1 MKSQHVLNFLLGI
14 YIFIF
19 FSYLF
24 GPLIIM
30 SITAFNSAEFPAITP
45 WECFSWR
52 WFSEGKIAYDGQHL
66 AGLSTDW
73 RLHDGL
79 ISSLIIGFGVVCLS
93 VPIGLA
99 ASIVLTQVHSR
110 LRTLF
115 YSVSIMPVLF
125 PGVIIGISTVVLWD
139 RIATI
144 GGDGLISDLGRNGI
158 FLTIL
163 GQTCFISTYCFLI
176 FVARL
181 QRFDQT
187 QEEAA
192 LDLGAS
198 QTQVFFKILIPY
210 LRPAIASSAVIA
222 FLASFENYNTTVFSI
237 LSDQTLTTVIAS
249 KVRLG
254 ISPAI
259 SALALVIILLTL
271 IAAITYEILKR
282 REDKKKKERQDL
294 LLFEETQD
302 SRLKREMKGSFRM
315 PKSIFLVL
323 VLIVIGLFGFN
334 QLVKNGLYGS
344 ECVKA
349 AEIAKKSKFSDQL
362 KLLQQNVGTV
372 DEKSLK
378 AGDLGGNKD
387 YNDIFGDPNLFK
399 NFGGLDNKSPNNSSN
414 LFSID

>member
-1 MKSQHVLNFLLGI
+1 MKSQHAINILLGI

-30 SITAFNSAEFPAITP
+30 SITSFNSLEFPSITP
-45 WECFSWR
+45 WECFSLR
-52 WFSEGKIAYDGQHL
+52 WFNEGKIAYDGQHL
-66 AGLSTDW
+66 AGLASDW

-79 ISSLIIGFGVVCLS
+79 IKSLIIGCGVVILS
-93 VPIGLA
+93 VPIGMA
-99 ASIVLTQVHSR
+99 AAIVLTQVHSR
-110 LRTLF
+110 LRTIF

-144 GGDGLISDLGRNGI
+144 GGEGFIADIGRNGI

-192 LDLGAS
+192 LDLGAT

-210 LRPAIASSAVIA
+210 LMPAIASSAVIA

-271 IAAITYEILKR
+271 IVAIIYEVLRR
-282 REDKKKKERQDL
+282 REDKKKKERQDRL
-294 LLFEETQD
+294 LYEETQD
-302 SRLKREMKGSFRM
+302 SRLVKEVKKSFKL
-315 PKSIFLVL
+315 PKSIF
-323 VLIVIGLFGFN
+323 VLIFVCIVGIIGFN
-334 QLVKNGLYGS
+334 QLVKNDLYGS
-344 ECVKA
+344 ECVLA
-349 AEIAKKSKFSDQL
+349 AEEAKKSNFVDQL
-362 KLLQQNVGTV
+362 KLLQENAESV
-372 DEKSLK
+372 DEKSLEGG
-378 AGDLGGNKD
+378 ALGGNKD
-387 YNDIFGDPNLFK
+387 YGDIFGDTNLFK
-399 NFGGLDNKSPNNSSN
+399 DFGGFDTKE
-414 LFSID
+414 D

>member
-1 MKSQHVLNFLLGI
+1 MKSGHLMNALLGI

-19 FSYLF
+19 FTYLF
-24 GPLIIM
+24 GPLLIM
-30 SITAFNSAEFPAITP
+30 SVTAFNSAEFPSITP

-52 WFSEGKIAYDGQHL
+52 WFNEGKIAYDGQKL
-66 AGLSTDW
+66 AGLATDW
-73 RLHDGL
+73 RLHDGF
-79 ISSLIIGFGVVCLS
+79 ISSLIIGIGVVILS

-110 LRTLF
+110 LRTIF
-115 YSVSIMPVLF
+115 YSISIMPVLF

-144 GGDGLISDLGRNGI
+144 GGEGFISDLGRNGI

-192 LDLGAS
+192 LDLGAT

-210 LRPAIASSAVIA
+210 LMPAIASSAVIA

-271 IAAITYEILKR
+271 ILAIAYEVIRR
-282 REDKKKKERQDL
+282 REDKKKEERQNR
-294 LLFEETQD
+294 LLFEETND
-302 SRLKREMKGSFRM
+302 SRLKKDNKKTFKLPR
-315 PKSIFLVL
+315 SIFLFLLIIVL
-323 VLIVIGLFGFN
+323 GGFGLN
-334 QLVKNGLYGS
+334 ELAKNGLYGN

-349 AEIAKKSKFSDQL
+349 AETAKKSKFSDQL
-362 KLLQQNVGTV
+362 KLLQQNVNTV
-372 DEKSLK
+372 DENTLK
-378 AGDLGGNKD
+378 GGTLGGTND
-387 YNDIFGDPNLFK
+387 YNNIFADPNLC
-399 NFGGLDNKSPNNSSN
+399 LLYTSDAA
-414 LFSID
+414 DE

>member
-1 MKSQHVLNFLLGI
+1 MKSGHLMNALLGI

-19 FSYLF
+19 FTYLF
-24 GPLIIM
+24 GPLLIM
-30 SITAFNSAEFPAITP
+30 SVTAFNSAEFPSITP

-52 WFSEGKIAYDGQHL
+52 WFNEGKIAYDGQKL
-66 AGLSTDW
+66 AGLATDW
-73 RLHDGL
+73 RLHDGF
-79 ISSLIIGFGVVCLS
+79 ISSLIIGIGVVILS

-110 LRTLF
+110 LRTIF
-115 YSVSIMPVLF
+115 YSISIMPVLF

-144 GGDGLISDLGRNGI
+144 GGEGFISDLGRNGI

-192 LDLGAS
+192 LDLGAT

-210 LRPAIASSAVIA
+210 LMPAIASSAVIA

-271 IAAITYEILKR
+271 ILAIAYEVIRR
-282 REDKKKKERQDL
+282 REDKKKEERQNR
-294 LLFEETQD
+294 LLFEETND
-302 SRLKREMKGSFRM
+302 SRLKKDNKKTFRL
-315 PKSIFLVL
+315 PRSIFIFLLIIVL
-323 VLIVIGLFGFN
+323 GGFGLN
-334 QLVKNGLYGS
+334 ELAKNGLYGN

-349 AEIAKKSKFSDQL
+349 AETAKKSKFSDQL
-362 KLLQQNVGTV
+362 KLLQQNVNTV
-372 DEKSLK
+372 DENTLK
-378 AGDLGGNKD
+378 GGTLGGTND
-387 YNDIFGDPNLFK
+387 YNNIFADPNLFK
-399 NFGGLDNKSPNNSSN
+399 NFGGFDNKTEK
-414 LFSID
+414 

>member
-1 MKSQHVLNFLLGI
+1 MKSRHALNFILGI

-19 FSYLF
+19 LAYLF

-52 WFSEGKIAYDGQHL
+52 WFQEGKIAYDGQHL

-79 ISSLIIGFGVVCLS
+79 IKSLIIGSGVVILA
-93 VPIGLA
+93 VPIGMA

-110 LRTLF
+110 FRTIF

-144 GGDGLISDLGRNGI
+144 GGEGFIADIGRNGI

-210 LRPAIASSAVIA
+210 LMPAIASSAVIA

-259 SALALVIILLTL
+259 SALALVIIFLTL
-271 IAAITYEILKR
+271 LAAIIYEVLRR
-282 REDKKKKERQDL
+282 REDRKKKERQDQL
-294 LLFEETQD
+294 LYEETQD
-302 SRLKREMKGSFRM
+302 SRLKKEEKKSFRI
-315 PKSIFLVL
+315 PRSIYVILFLI
-323 VLIVIGLFGFN
+323 IVGIFGFN

-344 ECVKA
+344 ECVTA
-349 AEIAKKSKFSDQL
+349 AESAKKLKFSDQL
-362 KLLQQNVGTV
+362 KLLQQNVDTV
-372 DEKSLK
+372 DEKSLE
-378 AGDLGGNKD
+378 GGELGGNKD
-387 YNDIFGDPNLFK
+387 YGDIFGDPNLFK
-399 NFGGLDNKSPNNSSN
+399 DFGGFDTKE
-414 LFSID
+414 D

>member
-1 MKSQHVLNFLLGI
+1 MRSQHIIKFFLGL

-19 FSYLF
+19 LMYLF

-30 SITAFNSAEFPAITP
+30 SVTSFNSAEFPAVTP

-52 WFSEGKIAYDGQHL
+52 WFQEGKIAYDGQHL
-66 AGLSTDW
+66 AGLATDW

-79 ISSLIIGFGVVCLS
+79 INSLIIGLGVVILS
-93 VPIGLA
+93 VPIGMA

-110 LRTLF
+110 LRTIF

-144 GGDGLISDLGRNGI
+144 GGGGFISDIGRNGI

-192 LDLGAS
+192 LDLGAN

-210 LRPAIASSAVIA
+210 LMPAIASSAVIA

-259 SALALVIILLTL
+259 SALALVIITLTI
-271 IAAITYEILKR
+271 IAAIIYEVLRR
-282 REDKKKKERQDL
+282 REDKRKKERQDR
-294 LLFEETQD
+294 LLFEQTQD
-302 SRLKREMKGSFRM
+302 SRLKKDVTKSFKI
-315 PKSIFLVL
+315 PKSVF
-323 VLIVIGLFGFN
+323 IGLFVLIIGIIGFN
-334 QLVKNGLYGS
+334 QLVKNNLYGPG
-344 ECVKA
+344 CVAA
-349 AEIAKKSKFSDQL
+349 AEEAKRSKFSEQL
-362 KLLQQNVGTV
+362 KLLQENVV
-372 DEKSLK
+372 SDEALK
-378 AGDLGGNKD
+378 EGELGGNQD
-387 YNDIFGDPNLFK
+387 YGDIFGDPNLFK
-399 NFGGLDNKSPNNSSN
+399 DFGGFD
-414 LFSID
+414 

>member
-1 MKSQHVLNFLLGI
+1 MTSKHFLNIFLGL

-19 FSYLF
+19 LSYLF

-30 SITAFNSAEFPAITP
+30 SITAFNSAEFPSITP

-52 WFSEGKIAYDGQHL
+52 WFQEGKIAYDGQHL
-66 AGLSTDW
+66 AGLSSDW

-79 ISSLIIGFGVVCLS
+79 IKSLIIGCGVVILS
-93 VPIGLA
+93 VPIGMA

-110 LRTLF
+110 LRTIF
-115 YSVSIMPVLF
+115 YSISIMPVLF

-144 GGDGLISDLGRNGI
+144 GGGGFISDIGRNGI

-210 LRPAIASSAVIA
+210 LAPAIASSAVIA

-237 LSDQTLTTVIAS
+237 LSEQTLTTVIAS

-259 SALALVIILLTL
+259 SALALVIIALTI
-271 IAAITYEILKR
+271 IAAVIYEIIR
-282 REDKKKKERQDL
+282 RRKDRKIKERQDRL
-294 LLFEETQD
+294 MFEQTQD
-302 SRLKREMKGSFRM
+302 SRLKINQKKSFNI
-315 PKSIFLVL
+315 PKSIFVIIFVVL
-323 VLIVIGLFGFN
+323 MGIFLFN
-334 QLVKNGLYGS
+334 QLIKNNLYGP
-344 ECVKA
+344 ECVQA
-349 AEIAKKSKFSDQL
+349 AEAVKKSKFSEQL
-362 KLLQQNVGTV
+362 KLLQENPV
-372 DEKSLK
+372 DEESLQG
-378 AGDLGGNKD
+378 GDLGGNQD
-387 YNDIFGDPNLFK
+387 YGNIFGDPNLFK
-399 NFGGLDNKSPNNSSN
+399 DFGG
-414 LFSID
+414 FE

>member
-1 MKSQHVLNFLLGI
+1 MKSGHLMNALLGI

-19 FSYLF
+19 FTYLF
-24 GPLIIM
+24 GPLLIM
-30 SITAFNSAEFPAITP
+30 SVTAFNSAEFPSITP

-52 WFSEGKIAYDGQHL
+52 WFNEGKIAYDGQKL
-66 AGLSTDW
+66 AGLATDW
-73 RLHDGL
+73 RLHDGF
-79 ISSLIIGFGVVCLS
+79 ISSLIIGIGVVILS

-110 LRTLF
+110 LRTIF
-115 YSVSIMPVLF
+115 YSISIMPVLF

-144 GGDGLISDLGRNGI
+144 GGEGFISDLGRNGI

-192 LDLGAS
+192 LDLGAT

-210 LRPAIASSAVIA
+210 LMPAIASSAVIA

-271 IAAITYEILKR
+271 ILAIAYEVIRR
-282 REDKKKKERQDL
+282 REDKKKEERQNR
-294 LLFEETQD
+294 LLFEETND
-302 SRLKREMKGSFRM
+302 NRLKKDNKKTFKLPR
-315 PKSIFLVL
+315 SIFLFFLIIVL
-323 VLIVIGLFGFN
+323 GGFGLN
-334 QLVKNGLYGS
+334 ELAKNGLYGN

-349 AEIAKKSKFSDQL
+349 AETAKKSKFSDQL
-362 KLLQQNVGTV
+362 KLLQQNVNTV
-372 DEKSLK
+372 DENTLK
-378 AGDLGGNKD
+378 GGTLGGTND
-387 YNDIFGDPNLFK
+387 YNNIFADPNLFK
-399 NFGGLDNKSPNNSSN
+399 NFGGFDNKTEK
-414 LFSID
+414 

>member
-1 MKSQHVLNFLLGI
+1 MKSGHLMNALLGI

-19 FSYLF
+19 FTYLF
-24 GPLIIM
+24 GPLLIM
-30 SITAFNSAEFPAITP
+30 SVTAFNSAEFPSITP

-52 WFSEGKIAYDGQHL
+52 WFNEGKIAYDGQKL
-66 AGLSTDW
+66 AGLATDW
-73 RLHDGL
+73 RLHDGF
-79 ISSLIIGFGVVCLS
+79 ISSLIIGIGVVILS

-110 LRTLF
+110 LRTIF
-115 YSVSIMPVLF
+115 YSISIMPVLF

-144 GGDGLISDLGRNGI
+144 GGEGFISDLGRNGI

-192 LDLGAS
+192 LDLGAT

-210 LRPAIASSAVIA
+210 LMPAIASSAVIA

-271 IAAITYEILKR
+271 ILAIAYEVIRR
-282 REDKKKKERQDL
+282 REDKKKEERQNR
-294 LLFEETQD
+294 LLFEETND
-302 SRLKREMKGSFRM
+302 SRLKKDNKKTFKLPRT
-315 PKSIFLVL
+315 IFLFLLIIVL
-323 VLIVIGLFGFN
+323 GGFGLN
-334 QLVKNGLYGS
+334 ELAKNGLYGN

-349 AEIAKKSKFSDQL
+349 AETAKKSKFSDQL
-362 KLLQQNVGTV
+362 KLLQQNVNTV
-372 DEKSLK
+372 DENTLK
-378 AGDLGGNKD
+378 GGTLGGTND
-387 YNDIFGDPNLFK
+387 YNNIFADPNLFK
-399 NFGGLDNKSPNNSSN
+399 NFGGFDNKTEK
-414 LFSID
+414 

>member
-1 MKSQHVLNFLLGI
+1 MKSQYLLKFFLGV

-19 FSYLF
+19 LMYLF

-30 SITAFNSAEFPAITP
+30 SLTSFNSAEFPAVTP

-52 WFSEGKIAYDGQHL
+52 WFQEGKIAYDGQHL

-79 ISSLIIGFGVVCLS
+79 INSFIIGLGVVMLA
-93 VPIGLA
+93 VPIGMA

-110 LRTLF
+110 LRTIF

-144 GGDGLISDLGRNGI
+144 GGEGFISDIGRNGI

-192 LDLGAS
+192 LDLGAN

-210 LRPAIASSAVIA
+210 LMPAIASSAVIA

-259 SALALVIILLTL
+259 SALALVIITLTI
-271 IAAITYEILKR
+271 IAAIVYEVLRR
-282 REDKKKKERQDL
+282 REDRKKKERQDQ
-294 LLFEETQD
+294 LLFEQTQD
-302 SRLKREMKGSFRM
+302 SRLKKVVTKSFKIPR
-315 PKSIFLVL
+315 SIFVTLFI
-323 VLIVIGLFGFN
+323 LIIGIIGFN
-334 QLVKNGLYGS
+334 QLVKNNLYGPG
-344 ECVKA
+344 CVAA
-349 AEIAKKSKFSDQL
+349 AEEVKRSKFFETL
-362 KLLQQNVGTV
+362 KLLQDIEV
-372 DEKSLK
+372 DEKALE
-378 AGDLGGNKD
+378 GGELGGNKD
-387 YNDIFGDPNLFK
+387 YGDIFGDPNLFK
-399 NFGGLDNKSPNNSSN
+399 DFGGFDTK
-414 LFSID
+414 DE

>member
-1 MKSQHVLNFLLGI
+1 MKSGHLMNALLGI

-19 FSYLF
+19 FTYLF
-24 GPLIIM
+24 GPLLIM
-30 SITAFNSAEFPAITP
+30 SVTAFNSAEFPSITP

-52 WFSEGKIAYDGQHL
+52 WFNEGKIAYDGQKL
-66 AGLSTDW
+66 AGLATDW
-73 RLHDGL
+73 RLHDGF
-79 ISSLIIGFGVVCLS
+79 ISSLIIGIGVVILS

-110 LRTLF
+110 LRTIF
-115 YSVSIMPVLF
+115 YSISIMPVLF

-144 GGDGLISDLGRNGI
+144 GGEGFISDLGRNGI

-192 LDLGAS
+192 LDLGAT

-210 LRPAIASSAVIA
+210 LMPAIASSAVIA

-271 IAAITYEILKR
+271 ILAIAYEVIRR
-282 REDKKKKERQDL
+282 REDKKKEERQNR
-294 LLFEETQD
+294 LLFEETKD
-302 SRLKREMKGSFRM
+302 SRLKKDNTKTFKLPRT
-315 PKSIFLVL
+315 IFLFFLIIVL
-323 VLIVIGLFGFN
+323 GGFGLN
-334 QLVKNGLYGS
+334 ELAKNGLYGN

-349 AEIAKKSKFSDQL
+349 AETAKKSKFSDQL
-362 KLLQQNVGTV
+362 KLLQQNVNTV
-372 DEKSLK
+372 DENTLK
-378 AGDLGGNKD
+378 GGTLGGTND
-387 YNDIFGDPNLFK
+387 YNNIFADPNLFK
-399 NFGGLDNKSPNNSSN
+399 NFGGFDNKTEK
-414 LFSID
+414 

>member
-1 MKSQHVLNFLLGI
+1 MRSQHPLNILLGI

-19 FSYLF
+19 FAYLF

-30 SITAFNSAEFPAITP
+30 SVTAFNSAEFPAISP

-52 WFSEGKIAYDGQHL
+52 WFNEGKIAYDGQHL
-66 AGLSTDW
+66 AGLATDW
-73 RLHDGL
+73 RLHDG
-79 ISSLIIGFGVVCLS
+79 IVTSLIIAVGVVSLS
-93 VPIGLA
+93 VPIGMA

-110 LRTLF
+110 ARTIF
-115 YSVSIMPVLF
+115 YSISIMPVLF

-144 GGDGLISDLGRNGI
+144 GGDGFITDLGRNGI

-192 LDLGAS
+192 LDLGAT
-198 QTQVFFKILIPY
+198 QTQVFVKILIPY
-210 LRPAIASSAVIA
+210 LAPAIASSAVIA

-259 SALALVIILLTL
+259 SALAFAIIVLTL
-271 IAAITYEILKR
+271 VAAICYEVLR
-282 REDKKKKERQDL
+282 RRGAAKTKL
-294 LLFEETQD
+294 LQSQNIYNDSKT
-302 SRLKREMKGSFRM
+302 SRLKQDIKKPFKVPRF
-315 PKSIFLVL
+315 IFLIIAL
-323 VLIVIGLFGFN
+323 LLLGSIGYN
-334 QLVKNGLYGS
+334 YLVKNNLYGS
-344 ECVKA
+344 QCVLE
-349 AEIAKKSKFSDQL
+349 AESEKKSKFADQL
-362 KLLQQNVGTV
+362 KLLQNNVKT
-372 DEKSLK
+372 
-378 AGDLGGNKD
+378 
-387 YNDIFGDPNLFK
+387 
-399 NFGGLDNKSPNNSSN
+399 LDNGSLNTGGSGGSNEYNSIFSDPDLFNNSTGG
-414 LFSID
+414 DAKK

>member
-1 MKSQHVLNFLLGI
+1 MKSGHLMNALLGI

-19 FSYLF
+19 FTYLF
-24 GPLIIM
+24 GPLLIM
-30 SITAFNSAEFPAITP
+30 SVTAFNSAEFPSITP

-52 WFSEGKIAYDGQHL
+52 WFNEGKIAYDGQKL
-66 AGLSTDW
+66 AGLATDW
-73 RLHDGL
+73 RLHDGF
-79 ISSLIIGFGVVCLS
+79 ISSLIIGIGVVILS

-110 LRTLF
+110 LRTIF
-115 YSVSIMPVLF
+115 YSISIMPVLF

-144 GGDGLISDLGRNGI
+144 GGEGFISDLGRNGI

-192 LDLGAS
+192 LDLGAT

-210 LRPAIASSAVIA
+210 LMPAIASSAVIA

-271 IAAITYEILKR
+271 ILAIAYEVIRR
-282 REDKKKKERQDL
+282 REDKKKEERQNR
-294 LLFEETQD
+294 LLFEETND
-302 SRLKREMKGSFRM
+302 SRLKKDNKKTFRL
-315 PKSIFLVL
+315 PRSIFLFLLIIVL
-323 VLIVIGLFGFN
+323 GGFGLN
-334 QLVKNGLYGS
+334 ELAKNGLYGN

-349 AEIAKKSKFSDQL
+349 AETAKKSKFSDQL
-362 KLLQQNVGTV
+362 KLLQQNVNTV
-372 DEKSLK
+372 DENTLK
-378 AGDLGGNKD
+378 GGTLGGTND
-387 YNDIFGDPNLFK
+387 YNNIFADPNLFK
-399 NFGGLDNKSPNNSSN
+399 NFGGFDNKTEK
-414 LFSID
+414 

>member
-1 MKSQHVLNFLLGI
+1 M
-14 YIFIF
+14 
-19 FSYLF
+19 YLF

-30 SITAFNSAEFPAITP
+30 SLTSFNSAEFPAVTP

-52 WFSEGKIAYDGQHL
+52 WFQEGKIAYDGQHL

-79 ISSLIIGFGVVCLS
+79 INSFIIGLGVVMLA
-93 VPIGLA
+93 VPIGMA

-110 LRTLF
+110 LRTIF

-144 GGDGLISDLGRNGI
+144 GGEGFISDIGRNGI

-192 LDLGAS
+192 LDLGAN

-210 LRPAIASSAVIA
+210 LMPAIASSAVIA

-237 LSDQTLTTVIAS
+237 LADQTLTTVIAS

-259 SALALVIILLTL
+259 SALALVIITLT
-271 IAAITYEILKR
+271 IMVAIVYEVLRR
-282 REDKKKKERQDL
+282 REDRKKKERQDR
-294 LLFEETQD
+294 LLFEQTQD
-302 SRLKREMKGSFRM
+302 SRLKKDTTKSFKI
-315 PKSIFLVL
+315 PKSVFIALF
-323 VLIVIGLFGFN
+323 VLIIGIIGFN
-334 QLVKNGLYGS
+334 KLVKNNLYGPG
-344 ECVKA
+344 CVAA
-349 AEIAKKSKFSDQL
+349 AEEVKRSKFSEQL
-362 KLLQQNVGTV
+362 KLLQENVV
-372 DEKSLK
+372 SDEALQE
-378 AGDLGGNKD
+378 GELGGRQD
-387 YNDIFGDPNLFK
+387 YGDIFGDPNLFK
-399 NFGGLDNKSPNNSSN
+399 DFGGFD
-414 LFSID
+414 

>member
-1 MKSQHVLNFLLGI
+1 MTSKHFLNIFLGL

-19 FSYLF
+19 LSYLF

-30 SITAFNSAEFPAITP
+30 SITAFNSAEFPSITP

-52 WFSEGKIAYDGQHL
+52 WFQEGKIAYDGQHL
-66 AGLSTDW
+66 AGLASDW

-79 ISSLIIGFGVVCLS
+79 IKSLIIGFGVVILS
-93 VPIGLA
+93 VPIGMA

-110 LRTLF
+110 LRTIF
-115 YSVSIMPVLF
+115 YSISIMPVLF

-144 GGDGLISDLGRNGI
+144 GGGGFISDIGRNGI

-210 LRPAIASSAVIA
+210 LTPAIASSAVIA

-237 LSDQTLTTVIAS
+237 LSEQTLTTVIAS

-259 SALALVIILLTL
+259 SALALVIIVLTI
-271 IAAITYEILKR
+271 IAAVIYEIIR
-282 REDKKKKERQDL
+282 RRKDRKIKERQDRL
-294 LLFEETQD
+294 IFEQTQD
-302 SRLKREMKGSFRM
+302 SRLKINQKKSFNI
-315 PKSIFLVL
+315 PKSIFVIIFVVL
-323 VLIVIGLFGFN
+323 MGIFLFN
-334 QLVKNGLYGS
+334 QLIKNNLYGP
-344 ECVKA
+344 ECVQA
-349 AEIAKKSKFSDQL
+349 AEAVKKSKFSEQL
-362 KLLQQNVGTV
+362 KLLQENPV
-372 DEKSLK
+372 DEESLQG
-378 AGDLGGNKD
+378 GDLGGNQD
-387 YNDIFGDPNLFK
+387 YGNIFGDPNLFK
-399 NFGGLDNKSPNNSSN
+399 DFGG
-414 LFSID
+414 FE

>member
-1 MKSQHVLNFLLGI
+1 MKSQYLLKFFLGV

-19 FSYLF
+19 LMYLF

-30 SITAFNSAEFPAITP
+30 SLTSFNSAEFPAVTP

-52 WFSEGKIAYDGQHL
+52 WFQEGKIAYDGQHL

-79 ISSLIIGFGVVCLS
+79 INSFIIGLGVVILA
-93 VPIGLA
+93 VPIGMA

-110 LRTLF
+110 LRTIF

-144 GGDGLISDLGRNGI
+144 GGEGFISDIGRNGI

-192 LDLGAS
+192 LDLGAN

-210 LRPAIASSAVIA
+210 LMPAIASSAVIA

-237 LSDQTLTTVIAS
+237 LADQTLTTVIAS

-259 SALALVIILLTL
+259 SALALVIITLT
-271 IAAITYEILKR
+271 IMVAIVYEVLRR
-282 REDKKKKERQDL
+282 REDRKKKERQDR
-294 LLFEETQD
+294 LLFEQTQD
-302 SRLKREMKGSFRM
+302 SRLKKDTTKSFKI
-315 PKSIFLVL
+315 PKSVFIALF
-323 VLIVIGLFGFN
+323 VLIIGIIGFN
-334 QLVKNGLYGS
+334 KLVKNNLYGPG
-344 ECVKA
+344 CVA
-349 AEIAKKSKFSDQL
+349 TAEEVKRSKFSEQL
-362 KLLQQNVGTV
+362 KLLQENVIS
-372 DEKSLK
+372 EEALK
-378 AGDLGGNKD
+378 EGELGGNQD
-387 YNDIFGDPNLFK
+387 YGDIFGDPNLFK
-399 NFGGLDNKSPNNSSN
+399 DFGGFD
-414 LFSID
+414 

>member
-1 MKSQHVLNFLLGI
+1 MKSGHLMNALLGI

-19 FSYLF
+19 FTYLF
-24 GPLIIM
+24 GPLLIM
-30 SITAFNSAEFPAITP
+30 SVTAFNSAEFPSITP

-52 WFSEGKIAYDGQHL
+52 WFNEGKIAYDGQKL
-66 AGLSTDW
+66 AGLATDW
-73 RLHDGL
+73 RLHDGF
-79 ISSLIIGFGVVCLS
+79 ISSLIIGIGVVILS

-110 LRTLF
+110 LRTIF
-115 YSVSIMPVLF
+115 YSISIMPVLF

-144 GGDGLISDLGRNGI
+144 GGEGFISDLGRNGI

-192 LDLGAS
+192 LDLGAT

-210 LRPAIASSAVIA
+210 LMPAIASSAVIA

-271 IAAITYEILKR
+271 ILAIAYEVIRR
-282 REDKKKKERQDL
+282 REDKKKEERQNR
-294 LLFEETQD
+294 LLFEETND
-302 SRLKREMKGSFRM
+302 RRLKKDNKKTFKLPR
-315 PKSIFLVL
+315 SIFLFLLIIVL
-323 VLIVIGLFGFN
+323 GGFGLN
-334 QLVKNGLYGS
+334 ELAKNGLYGN

-349 AEIAKKSKFSDQL
+349 AETAKKSKFSDQL
-362 KLLQQNVGTV
+362 KLLQQNVNTV
-372 DEKSLK
+372 DENTLK
-378 AGDLGGNKD
+378 GGTLGGTND
-387 YNDIFGDPNLFK
+387 YNNIFADPNLFK
-399 NFGGLDNKSPNNSSN
+399 NFGGFDNKTEK
-414 LFSID
+414 

>member
-1 MKSQHVLNFLLGI
+1 MRSQQIINFLLGT

-19 FSYLF
+19 LIYLF

-30 SITAFNSAEFPAITP
+30 SVTAFNSAEFPAITP

-52 WFSEGKIAYDGQHL
+52 WFLDGKIAYDGQHL
-66 AGLSTDW
+66 AGLASDW

-79 ISSLIIGFGVVCLS
+79 IKSLIIGTGVVILA
-93 VPIGLA
+93 VPIGMA

-110 LRTLF
+110 FRTIF
-115 YSVSIMPVLF
+115 YSISIMPVLF

-144 GGDGLISDLGRNGI
+144 GGEGFIADIGRNGI

-210 LRPAIASSAVIA
+210 LMPAIASSAVIA

-237 LSDQTLTTVIAS
+237 LSEQTLTTVIAS

-259 SALALVIILLTL
+259 SALALVIIFLT
-271 IAAITYEILKR
+271 ISAAIIYEFLRR
-282 REDKKKKERQDL
+282 REDQKKKARQDL
-294 LLFEETQD
+294 LLFEKTKD
-302 SRLKREMKGSFRM
+302 SRLQKNIVKKFKI
-315 PKSIFLVL
+315 PNSIFVILFVL
-323 VLIVIGLFGFN
+323 VLGMFGFN
-334 QLVKNGLYGS
+334 QIIKNNLYGN
-344 ECVKA
+344 ECVLA
-349 AEIAKKSKFSDQL
+349 AEEVKKSKFSEQL
-362 KLLQQNVGTV
+362 KLLQQNPV
-372 DEKSLK
+372 DEESLQGGK
-378 AGDLGGNKD
+378 LGGNQD
-387 YNDIFGDPNLFK
+387 YGNIFGDPNLFK
-399 NFGGLDNKSPNNSSN
+399 DFGG
-414 LFSID
+414 FE

>member
-1 MKSQHVLNFLLGI
+1 MKSGHLMNALLGI

-19 FSYLF
+19 FTYLF
-24 GPLIIM
+24 GPLLIM
-30 SITAFNSAEFPAITP
+30 SVTPFNSAEFPSITP

-52 WFSEGKIAYDGQHL
+52 WFNEGKIAYDGQKL
-66 AGLSTDW
+66 AGLATDW
-73 RLHDGL
+73 RLHDGF
-79 ISSLIIGFGVVCLS
+79 ISSLIIGIGVVILS

-99 ASIVLTQVHSR
+99 ASIVLTQEHSR
-110 LRTLF
+110 LRTIF
-115 YSVSIMPVLF
+115 YSISIMPVLF

-144 GGDGLISDLGRNGI
+144 GGEGFISDLGRNGI

-192 LDLGAS
+192 LDLGAT

-210 LRPAIASSAVIA
+210 LMPAIASSAVIA

-271 IAAITYEILKR
+271 ILAIAYEVVRR
-282 REDKKKKERQDL
+282 REDKKKEERQNR
-294 LLFEETQD
+294 LLFEETND
-302 SRLKREMKGSFRM
+302 SRLKKDNKKTFKLPR
-315 PKSIFLVL
+315 SIFLFLLIIVL
-323 VLIVIGLFGFN
+323 GGFGLN
-334 QLVKNGLYGS
+334 ELAKNGLYGN

-349 AEIAKKSKFSDQL
+349 AETAKKSKFSDQL
-362 KLLQQNVGTV
+362 KLLQQNVNTV
-372 DEKSLK
+372 DENTLK
-378 AGDLGGNKD
+378 GGTLGGTND
-387 YNDIFGDPNLFK
+387 YNNIFADPNLFK
-399 NFGGLDNKSPNNSSN
+399 NFGGFDNKTEK
-414 LFSID
+414 